1 MKQGRFV
8 TISGCSGGGKSTL
21 LAELARRGHATVDEP
36 GRRIVR
42 AELATGGQALPW
54 IDPVAFALKAIE
66 TARADIANAADDEN
80 WTFFDRGLV
89 DAASALEH
97 ATGQPITEILA
108 LHHRAA
114 DRPIADQPIADQPAD
129 DPPALARFHRK
140 VFLTPPW
147 PEIHETDAERR
158 HDFAEAE
165 AEYRRLLT
173 SYATLGFQPI
183 ILPKLTVQERANLVE
198 QALRP

>member
-8 TISGCSGGGKSTL
+8 TISGCSAGGKSTL

-42 AELATGGQALPW
+42 AQLATGGQALPW

-66 TARADIANAADDEN
+66 TARADIANAADGEN

-97 ATGQPITEILA
+97 ATGQPIAEILA
-108 LHHRAA
+108 LHHRVAGQPAA
-114 DRPIADQPIADQPAD
+114 DQSAD
-129 DPPALARFHRK
+129 DPPALARFHRT

-147 PEIHETDAERR
+147 PEIHETDTERR

-165 AEYRRLLT
+165 AEYHRLLS